1 MSSIKIAEL
10 RPAGSEL
17 FQDSESFL
25 NELSDGQE
33 MDMVLGGGRRSRFSF
48 SFGPPQITSA
58 INTSIISNTIVS
70 NVITPKSVVSVNTIA
85 QGGKGKK
92 GKKRH

>member
-25 NELSDGQE
+25 NELSEAQE
-33 MDMVLGGGRRSRFSF
+33 MDMVLGGHHRRRRRRRRRRRGDRVQTF
-48 SFGPPQITSA
+48 
-58 INTSIISNTIVS
+58 
-70 NVITPKSVVSVNTIA
+70 NTIA
-85 QGGKGKK
+85 ITIVTVNTVNFLL
-92 GKKRH
+92 

>member
-33 MDMVLGGGRRSRFSF
+33 MDMVLGGGRRSKRSR
-48 SFGPPQITSA
+48 GGNV
-58 INTSIISNTIVS
+58 NT
-70 NVITPKSVVSVNTIA
+70 VNTIFNTVINTTIINTTIIN
-85 QGGKGKK
+85 
-92 GKKRH
+92 KRRGRRPRKH

>member
-33 MDMVLGGGRRSRFSF
+33 MDMVLGGGRRSGFSF
-48 SFGPPQITSA
+48 SFGSFRTINST
-58 INTSIISNTIVS
+58 INTASLVS
-70 NVITPKSVVSVNTIA
+70 KSVVTTKSVVTVNTIA
-85 QGGKGKK
+85 KGGKGKK

>member
-33 MDMVLGGGRRSRFSF
+33 MDMVLGGGGVFS
-48 SFGPPQITSA
+48 
-58 INTSIISNTIVS
+58 INTASLVTVS
-70 NVITPKSVVSVNTIA
+70 NVNVISFLSNVNFNK
-85 QGGKGKK
+85 GKGKGK
-92 GKKRH
+92 GRRRRRRRGKH

>member
-1 MSSIKIAEL
+1 MSTIKIAEL

-33 MDMVLGGGRRSRFSF
+33 MDMVLGGRGKR
-48 SFGPPQITSA
+48 GG
-58 INTSIISNTIVS
+58 
-70 NVITPKSVVSVNTIA
+70 NVITSVISNVNTQVNITNINSITGIF
-85 QGGKGKK
+85 GGGRRRRRRRRRK
-92 GKKRH
+92 H

>member
-1 MSSIKIAEL
+1 MSTIKIAEL

-33 MDMVLGGGRRSRFSF
+33 MDMVLGGG
-48 SFGPPQITSA
+48 GVNT
-58 INTSIISNTIVS
+58 INTASLVSVS
-70 NVITPKSVVSVNTIA
+70 NVIVFTVLTNVNK
-85 QGGKGKK
+85 GKGR
-92 GKKRH
+92 KRRRRRRRKY

>member
-33 MDMVLGGGRRSRFSF
+33 MDMVLGGGRWRRRRRGRR
-48 SFGPPQITSA
+48 GPRLVVNS
-58 INTSIISNTIVS
+58 VL
-70 NVITPKSVVSVNTIA
+70 SVVASVTVLTVNSVNN
-85 QGGKGKK
+85 
-92 GKKRH
+92 

>member
-33 MDMVLGGGRRSRFSF
+33 MDMVLGGGGRKGGR
-48 SFGPPQITSA
+48 GGNV
-58 INTSIISNTIVS
+58 NTS
-70 NVITPKSVVSVNTIA
+70 VVTNVNTQVNITNIHSITA
-85 QGGKGKK
+85 IVNGGRRRK
-92 GKKRH
+92 H

>member
-1 MSSIKIAEL
+1 MSSIKIVEL

-33 MDMVLGGGRRSRFSF
+33 MDMVLGGGRRRR
-48 SFGPPQITSA
+48 GKGGRGG
-58 INTSIISNTIVS
+58 
-70 NVITPKSVVSVNTIA
+70 NVITSVISNVNTQVNITNIHSITGIF
-85 QGGKGKK
+85 GGRRRRK
-92 GKKRH
+92 H

>member
-33 MDMVLGGGRRSRFSF
+33 MDMVLGGGRRK
-48 SFGPPQITSA
+48 GA
-58 INTSIISNTIVS
+58 GN
-70 NVITPKSVVSVNTIA
+70 VNTGVVTNVKTQVNITNIHSITA
-85 QGGKGKK
+85 NVNGGRRRK
-92 GKKRH
+92 H